1 MPLSGKTET
10 NGFLNDTSSTSF
22 DYNNNNSY
30 TKHDDTKKRKNKNG
44 EAKPHDYDWNTAG
57 RVYPSTSSPSQAPRN
72 KNQLDTPTSSSASRS
87 PTRSPNGYRS
97 SLPHSLKL
105 EGDKHVYSSTPSQQQ
120 ILQDTSSY
128 HQVKM
133 KYMRSLNFTPEELKS
148 LRMRG
153 RERSQTVSFPLGQ
166 SMPIPVAGLGHGN
179 GGFGGKLS
187 SSVYDGD
194 DATSS
199 SFVPPHELV
208 KHDETFSVWHYEQKK
223 IASKEAV

>member
-1 MPLSGKTET
+1 MPLSGKTE
-10 NGFLNDTSSTSF
+10 NGFHTNTDHNTEDS
-22 DYNNNNSY
+22 
-30 TKHDDTKKRKNKNG
+30 KQRKKKNG
-44 EAKPHDYDWNTAG
+44 EVKPHDHYDWSTAE
-57 RVYPSTSSPSQAPRN
+57 RVHPSTSSPVQAQPRN
-72 KNQLDTPTSSSASRS
+72 SLNGNSRDSRS
-87 PTRSPNGYRS
+87 PSARSPNSYRS

-105 EGDKHVYSSTPSQQQ
+105 EAEHTSHTTTVSTPSQQQ
-120 ILQDTSSY
+120 VLHDTSSY

-153 RERSQTVSFPLGQ
+153 RERSQTVSLPLGQ
-166 SMPIPVAGLGHGN
+166 SMPIPVAGIHGGN
-179 GGFGGKLS
+179 GLSGARLS

-194 DATSS
+194 DGM

-208 KHDETFSVWHYEQKK
+208 RHDETFSVWQYEQKK